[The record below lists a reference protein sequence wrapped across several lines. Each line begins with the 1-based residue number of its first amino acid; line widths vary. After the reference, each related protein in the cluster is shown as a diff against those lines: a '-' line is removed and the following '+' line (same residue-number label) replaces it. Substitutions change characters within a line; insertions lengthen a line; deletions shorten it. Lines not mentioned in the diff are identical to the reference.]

1 MLHSIHSEGG
11 EVLSECVGGSEA
23 RWLLRRVSVGAV
35 FYSSSVGDVEE
46 VRRGRRSRFG
56 ASGVAWF
63 CSGVLYV
70 CMYRT
75 HRVGRLPA
83 VLLFA
88 LFATSLSYMARMVMR
103 GR

>member
-11 EVLSECVGGSEA
+11 EVLLECVGGSEA
-23 RWLLRRVSVGAV
+23 RWLLRHVSVGAV
-35 FYSSSVGDVEE
+35 FCSSSVGDVEE
-46 VRRGRRSRFG
+46 VRRGHRSGFG
-56 ASGVAWF
+56 ASRVTWF

-75 HRVGRLPA
+75 CRVGRLPA

-88 LFATSLSYMARMVMR
+88 LFASSLFHIFH
-103 GR
+103 